1 MNDQQIAASETGRRG
16 MFLTAMAI
24 LLGIL
29 ALSDA
34 TKALQRMRGPVG
46 GLVVLGHKI
55 ESIGVNAIA
64 GPLFAIFLAI
74 YVYGIWKMKRWVLPI
89 ADLYAFYVP
98 VNLVLFWFI
107 HLSARPSVGFIV
119 VYLIFALTG
128 SVGTAL
134 YLNRHHARLT

>member
-1 MNDQQIAASETGRRG
+1 MSDQRTSAAPAGRRG
-16 MFLTAMAI
+16 AFLTVMAI

-34 TKALQRMRGPVG
+34 TKALQQMLGPVG

-55 ESIGVNAIA
+55 RVLWLNAVA
-64 GPLFAIFLAI
+64 GPLFATYLGF

-89 ADLYAFYVP
+89 ATIYAFYVP
-98 VNLVLFWFI
+98 VNLVMFWFL
-107 HLSARPSVGFIV
+107 HLTPRPTVRFIV
-119 VYLIFALTG
+119 IYLFFALLG

-134 YLNRHHARLT
+134 YLNRHHERLA

>member
-1 MNDQQIAASETGRRG
+1 MSDQRNETTETGRRG
-16 MFLTAMAI
+16 AFLTAMAI

-34 TKALQRMRGPVG
+34 TKALQRMQGPVG
-46 GLVVLGHKI
+46 GLVILGNKI
-55 ESIGVNAIA
+55 ESIALNAVA
-64 GPLFAIFLAI
+64 GPLFAIFLGT

-89 ADLYAFYVP
+89 ATVYAFYVP
-98 VNLVLFWFI
+98 VNLVLFWFL
-107 HLSARPSVGFIV
+107 HLTPRPTVEFIV

-134 YLNRHHARLT
+134 YLNRHHDRLA